1 MKYLP
6 FFFLLLAFSSCLNKG
21 YYRYGGA
28 FPNVQLPAEGKTIG
42 ILDPRGPFGDSS
54 ARNLLH
60 KRLKKSFNKCGTVT
74 VLTEDQL
81 NEIGQ
86 LPAIYGDNLS
96 VTNMKWFTEQTE
108 LDYLILIDVGPGS
121 LQDLPESFNS
131 FPADREA
138 STRIIVYDLADG
150 GELKSITVNGS
161 LNLKDE
167 KKTWELE
174 STEKGIGYTS
184 LKKAL
189 KQLSKFTDCR

>member
-6 FFFLLLAFSSCLNKG
+6 FFFLLLAFSSCINKG
-21 YYRYGGA
+21 HYRYGGA
-28 FPNVQLPAEGKTIG
+28 FPNVQLPAEGKIIG

-60 KRLKKSFNKCGTVT
+60 KRLKKSFNKCETAT

-138 STRIIVYDLADG
+138 STRIIVYDLTDG

-167 KKTWELE
+167 KKIWELE